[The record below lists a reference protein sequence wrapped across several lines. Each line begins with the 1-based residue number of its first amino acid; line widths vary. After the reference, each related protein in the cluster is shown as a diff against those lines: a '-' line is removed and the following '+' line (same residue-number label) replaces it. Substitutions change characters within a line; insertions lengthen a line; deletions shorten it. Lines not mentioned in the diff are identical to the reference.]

1 MEQVAFVDGVGAV
14 LLFPFSI
21 SIFNHA
27 IHEADGEFGLP
38 QFLMPIYSSTS
49 AAADLAFEGPQ
60 LSTVKTVVCVIS
72 KPTQISTELQDV
84 KLKIPDSILSLFS
97 KIT

>member
-14 LLFPFSI
+14 LLVPFSI

-49 AAADLAFEGPQ
+49 AFEGPQ

-72 KPTQISTELQDV
+72 KPTQISTKLQDV
-84 KLKIPDSILSLFS
+84 KLKIPDSFLSLFS